1 MDNSATRR
9 RFLRNAPLAAASLA
23 LADRLLAQTPVAL
36 AQTAAP
42 EAAIAPV
49 PFQHFTA
56 AELDAD
62 GKALAAKGGNKN
74 LVDVGPGLACAV
86 VLTTEIAKS
95 AKEFE
100 WHEGRDHVLVI
111 LDGTTVYEL
120 GGAPVNPRLT
130 KPGEHLAP
138 DSTGATRLTL
148 AKGDLLTIPRGT
160 PHRRSTE
167 GSVTFYLFSPS
178 GNIKA

>member
-9 RFLRNAPLAAASLA
+9 RFLRNAPLAAASFA
-23 LADRLLAQTPVAL
+23 VADRLLAQTPVSP
-36 AQTAAP
+36 TP
-42 EAAIAPV
+42 EAVITPV
-49 PFQHFTA
+49 TFQHFSA
-56 AELDAD
+56 AELDED
-62 GKALAAKGGNKN
+62 GKALTGKGGNKN
-74 LVDVGPGLACAV
+74 LVDAGPGLACAV
-86 VLTTEIAKS
+86 VLTTEVAKS

-100 WHEGRDHVLVI
+100 WHEGRDHI
-111 LDGTTVYEL
+111 LAILNGSTVYEL

-138 DSTGATRLTL
+138 DSTGATRVTL

-178 GNIKA
+178 GSVKV

>member
-9 RFLRNAPLAAASLA
+9 RFLRNAPLAAASLV
-23 LADRLLAQTPVAL
+23 LADQVLAQAPVAPVSE
-36 AQTAAP
+36 AAP
-42 EAAIAPV
+42 APV
-49 PFQHFTA
+49 PFQHFSA
-56 AELDAD
+56 AELGAD
-62 GKALAAKGGNKN
+62 GKALAEKGGNKN

-120 GGAPVNPRLT
+120 GGIPVNPRLT

-178 GNIKA
+178 GNVKA